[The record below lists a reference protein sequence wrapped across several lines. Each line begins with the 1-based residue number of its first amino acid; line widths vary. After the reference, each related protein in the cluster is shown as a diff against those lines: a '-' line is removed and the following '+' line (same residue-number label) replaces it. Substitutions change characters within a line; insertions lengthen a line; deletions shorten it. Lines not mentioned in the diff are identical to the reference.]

1 MYELAKKD
9 YTHCYTHHFLKQFL
23 NPTLSE
29 ILQCPRFEG
38 FFFNKKMKTLKIF
51 CSLLLATFITC
62 ISCLG
67 NLRVHF
73 IDVGEGDAIL
83 IQMPDNKNILIDS
96 GNLSAGYKVIKYL
109 KSIKISRLDCIIVT
123 HMHPDHVGGIFHIL
137 PKIRTNLIYYNGYRP
152 KKNEYFFELI
162 NLSQELKIPLKIL
175 NARKHLIYGKVHI
188 NVLSPIEPF
197 SRNMNEDSI
206 VLRLNFCKI
215 SLLLAADLTING
227 EKRLMELDTNLKSD
241 ILKVGHHGAEDS
253 NSEEFID
260 KVNPKLAVLSVGKHN
275 RYGYPSK
282 KVIERFK
289 IRKIPLYR
297 TDIHGTII
305 IQTDGNT
312 LAIKKERL

>member
-1 MYELAKKD
+1 MKK
-9 YTHCYTHHFLKQFL
+9 LKL
-23 NPTLSE
+23 
-29 ILQCPRFEG
+29 
-38 FFFNKKMKTLKIF
+38 F
-51 CSLLLATFITC
+51 CLIFITV
-62 ISCLG
+62 ISINIYCFSSLK
-67 NLRVHF
+67 VHF
-73 IDVGEGDAIL
+73 INVGEGDCIL

-96 GNLSAGYKVIKYL
+96 GNLSAGYKVKKYL

-123 HMHPDHVGGIFHIL
+123 HMHPDHVGGLFHIL
-137 PKIRTNLIYYNGYRP
+137 PQIRTNLIYYNGYHP
-152 KKNEYFFELI
+152 KRSEYFFELI

-175 NARKHLIYGKVHI
+175 NAGKYLIYGKVHI
-188 NVLSPIEPF
+188 DALSPIEPF
-197 SRNMNEDSI
+197 SGNMNEDSI

-215 SLLLAADLTING
+215 SLLLAVDLTING
-227 EKRLMELDTNLKSD
+227 EKRLMKMDTNLKSD
-241 ILKVGHHGAEDS
+241 ILKVGHHGAENS
-253 NSEEFID
+253 SSEEFID
-260 KVNPKLAVLSVGKHN
+260 KVNPKLAVLSVGKYN